1 LVFSVL
7 ELLCRIRPA
16 GLPWRSC
23 VSIATTQPVHGRP
36 LSTESAKKCD
46 KSAAHDHAGFTE
58 WRTVYSLPAIR
69 IVAAFSRL
77 KVYQAALTA
86 AGTPIVFA
94 LGSAGQL
101 STDALAI
108 YGAVG
113 ISGLVT
119 LTLASYAASNLVG
132 FVYVNEQQDLVK
144 LAYVDFWGRRQE
156 TLLDVE
162 DLLPSWEQGRP
173 SRLRFVSPICLR
185 SDSKKRYNL
194 LNRIGHVSDPQLFE
208 GLFGD

>member
-1 LVFSVL
+1 
-7 ELLCRIRPA
+7 
-16 GLPWRSC
+16 
-23 VSIATTQPVHGRP
+23 
-36 LSTESAKKCD
+36 
-46 KSAAHDHAGFTE
+46 
-58 WRTVYSLPAIR
+58 
-69 IVAAFSRL
+69 
-77 KVYQAALTA
+77 
-86 AGTPIVFA
+86 
-94 LGSAGQL
+94 
-101 STDALAI
+101 
-108 YGAVG
+108 
-113 ISGLVT
+113 
-119 LTLASYAASNLVG
+119 
-132 FVYVNEQQDLVK
+132 VNEQQDLVK

>member
-1 LVFSVL
+1 ML
-7 ELLCRIRPA
+7 ELLSRVSPA
-16 GLPWRSC
+16 RLPWRSC
-23 VSIATTQPVHGRP
+23 MSLAIQPTQRRRLAT
-36 LSTESAKKCD
+36 E
-46 KSAAHDHAGFTE
+46 AAGNGADHENAGFTE
-58 WRTVYSLPAIR
+58 WRTVYSLPSIR
-69 IVAAFSRL
+69 IVAAFSKL
-77 KVYQAALTA
+77 KVYQAAVTA

-108 YGAVG
+108 YAAVG
-113 ISGLVT
+113 VTGLIT

-132 FVYVNEQQDLVK
+132 FVYVNEQQDLLK

-156 TLLDVE
+156 ALVDTDDV
-162 DLLPSWEQGRP
+162 LPSWEQGSP

-185 SDSKKRYNL
+185 SDPKRRYKL
-194 LNRIGHVSDPQLFE
+194 LNRFGHVSDPQLFE

>member
-1 LVFSVL
+1 ML
-7 ELLCRIRPA
+7 ELLCRISPA
-16 GLPWRSC
+16 RLPWRSC
-23 VSIATTQPVHGRP
+23 MSIASTQLAQKSRHFA
-36 LSTESAKKCD
+36 TESAG
-46 KSAAHDHAGFTE
+46 KSTEPDHAGFTE

-69 IVAAFSRL
+69 IVAAFSKL
-77 KVYQAALTA
+77 KVYQAAITA

-101 STDALAI
+101 SSDALAI

-119 LTLASYAASNLVG
+119 LTLASYTASNLVG
-132 FVYVNEQQDLVK
+132 FVYVNEQQDLIK

-156 TLLDVE
+156 ALLDTD
-162 DLLPSWEQGRP
+162 DLLPSCEQGGSP
-173 SRLRFVSPICLR
+173 SRLKFVSPICLR
-185 SDSKKRYNL
+185 SDPKKRFKI
-194 LNRIGHVSDPQLFE
+194 LNRFGHVSDPQFFE

>member
-1 LVFSVL
+1 ML
-7 ELLCRIRPA
+7 ELLSRIRAA

-23 VSIATTQPVHGRP
+23 VAVATTRPVQGRP
-36 LSTESAKKCD
+36 FSTEFAGESTD
-46 KSAAHDHAGFTE
+46 HDHAGFTE

-69 IVAAFSRL
+69 IVAAFSKL

-86 AGTPIVFA
+86 AGTPIAFA

-132 FVYVNEQQDLVK
+132 FVYVNEERDLVK

-156 TLLDVE
+156 TLLDIG
-162 DLLPSWEQGRP
+162 DLMPSWEQGRR
-173 SRLRFVSPICLR
+173 SQLRFVSPVCLR
-185 SDSKKRYNL
+185 SDPKKRYKL
-194 LNRIGHVSDPQLFE
+194 LNRFGHVSDRQLFE

>member
-1 LVFSVL
+1 VL
-7 ELLCRIRPA
+7 ELLCRISPA
-16 GLPWRSC
+16 RLPWRSC
-23 VSIATTQPVHGRP
+23 MSIATAQPVQRSRHFATESGGK
-36 LSTESAKKCD
+36 STEP
-46 KSAAHDHAGFTE
+46 DHAGFTE

-77 KVYQAALTA
+77 KVYQAAITA

-108 YGAVG
+108 YGTVG

-132 FVYVNEQQDLVK
+132 FVYVNEQQDLIK

-156 TLLDVE
+156 ALLDTD
-162 DLLPSWEQGRP
+162 DLLPIWEQGSP
-173 SRLRFVSPICLR
+173 SRLKFVSPICLR
-185 SDSKKRYNL
+185 SDPKKRFKI
-194 LNRIGHVSDPQLFE
+194 LNRFGHVSDPQLFE